1 MNDHNSFVQGVC
13 WDPKN
18 KYVITQSSDRS
29 AIIYKNTKDKRD
41 LKFFKFHKLKKS
53 SSINNEAN
61 DNNIEFNENSN
72 LLIKEKN
79 KSNNFCFFGD
89 QIQCPS
95 FVRRLS
101 WSPDGSFCLL
111 VGGNPINY

>member
-41 LKFFKFHKLKKS
+41 IKFFKSHKLKKS
-53 SSINNEAN
+53 CSINNEGN
-61 DNNIEFNENSN
+61 DENNIEINENSN

-79 KSNNFCFFGD
+79 KSNNFCLFGD
-89 QIQCPS
+89 EIQCPS

-111 VGGNPINY
+111 VGGK